1 MKPIFAPKHLR
12 KGWCIKHWHWVWL
25 KLLAI
30 PKKNDSTQFVW
41 KVSQSPKLNG
51 KQPGTIYIYLK
62 KSNSNLMLC
71 HKGNTSKFT
80 HTLSIKFDSPKMAGM
95 PAKSTE
101 LGESTV
107 NLASFTKL
115 IFFCVRLAMLMKLS
129 DQNLKSRIQQWIC
142 LFPKIKGVKFEEM
155 YMKPLPLARINSQGD
170 CRLKSPH
177 STRSTIHPLS
187 NHCSPLC

>member
-1 MKPIFAPKHLR
+1 MYQTLALGVTQTSCDSQKKMTLRNLYGKFHNHPNWAANNPAPS
-12 KGWCIKHWHWVWL
+12 I
-25 KLLAI
+25 
-30 PKKNDSTQFVW
+30 
-41 KVSQSPKLNG
+41 
-51 KQPGTIYIYLK
+51 LK
-62 KSNSNLMLC
+62 KKATQTSCFVTREIPQNLLI
-71 HKGNTSKFT
+71 HWASS
-80 HTLSIKFDSPKMAGM
+80 LIPPKWLACQRN
-95 PAKSTE
+95 PPE

-155 YMKPLPLARINSQGD
+155 YMKPLALAKNQFTG
-170 CRLKSPH
+170 RLSVKNPH
-177 STRSTIHPLS
+177 IQTRSTIHPLS